1 MAARSESLEFD
12 FDPLASSEFLGLF
25 IRGLDYEARRQ
36 LTARGSGGSGGSGRR
51 GGSRRRQSPQTRI
64 RGVLRSIVQETEK
77 SARAKQRAAE
87 KAAEE
92 AAYERRIRRRGSE
105 IAKAATERAAQLERR
120 YRQDVKAAAASRR
133 ALAQFLIAPSR
144 RTPYQRR
151 VVSGVTRQIERGERP
166 SIARALQSKRAYV
179 ASLTDAQAIEQT
191 KLRLRQVFPNSEN
204 YDNSFADLD
213 YLPEIARALLPL
225 SDNNL
230 WQLIRANPK
239 TANDP
244 ASFDQELA
252 RLTKQ
257 EPLSPPVLVTGNPLF
272 YHDAAARVQYGI

>member
-1 MAARSESLEFD
+1 M
-12 FDPLASSEFLGLF
+12 
-25 IRGLDYEARRQ
+25 
-36 LTARGSGGSGGSGRR
+36 
-51 GGSRRRQSPQTRI
+51 
-64 RGVLRSIVQETEK
+64 LRPIVQSTER
-77 SARAKQRAAE
+77 SARAKQRATE

-105 IAKAATERAAQLERR
+105 TAKAAAEHVAQLERR

-133 ALAQFLIAPSR
+133 ALANFLIAPSR

-151 VVSGVTRQIERGERP
+151 IVSGVTRQIERGERP
-166 SIARALQSKRAYV
+166 SIARAVESERARI
-179 ASLTDAQAIEQT
+179 ARLTDTEAIAQI
-191 KLRLRQVFPNSEN
+191 KLRLRQMFPNSEN
-204 YDNSFADLD
+204 YDNSFSELD
-213 YLPEIARALLPL
+213 SLPEMARVLLPL

-230 WQLIRANPK
+230 WQLIRANAK

-244 ASFDQELA
+244 IIFLKELA

-257 EPLSPPVLVTGNPLF
+257 DLVSLPVVVTGNPLF